1 MGHKLRSPELH
12 DLVEVTTRTFQERL
26 LLRPSPELREI
37 VLGVLGRAQSKY
49 DMPLHACAFLSN
61 HYHLLCSPSDPQ
73 HLASFMNFFNSK
85 LAREVGRLHNWRGH
99 VWDEPYHAI
108 RVSEE
113 PEAQIGRLKYL
124 LSQGCKEGFVITPG
138 DWPGVQCVS
147 ALLDGQPLHGIWFD
161 RTKEY
166 AARRRGLDCRPRDFA
181 TAETVVLAPLP
192 CWRQLTASTRRELV
206 SDLVHQVEQEAELL
220 RRATGR
226 EPRGVAF
233 ILGQHPHGR
242 PLRSK
247 RSPAPLV
254 HAASAAVRRAFLEA
268 YRIFVAAYRA
278 ASQRVRLGDR
288 HVAFPEGSFP
298 PQLPFVRG
306 PSPARTSS

>member
-1 MGHKLRSPELH
+1 MGHKLRSPELRRF
-12 DLVEVTTRTFQERL
+12 VEVTTRTFQERL
-26 LLRPSPELREI
+26 LLRPSPELCEI
-37 VLGVLGRAQSKY
+37 VIGVLGRAQAKY
-49 DMPLHACAFLSN
+49 DMPLQGCAFLSN
-61 HYHLLCSPSDPQ
+61 HYHLLCSPTDPQ

-113 PEAQIGRLKYL
+113 PEAQIARLKYL

-138 DWPGVQCVS
+138 DWPGVQCAR
-147 ALLDGQPLHGIWFD
+147 ALLDDLPLRGTWFD

-166 AARRRGLDCRPRDFA
+166 EARRRGLECRPRDFA
-181 TAETVVLAPLP
+181 TAETVTLTTLP
-192 CWRQLTASTRRELV
+192 CWRHLPATARRDLIA
-206 SDLVHQVEQEAELL
+206 DLVLQVEQEAELQ
-220 RRATGR
+220 RRATGS
-226 EPRGVAF
+226 EPRGGAF
-233 ILGQHPHGR
+233 VLRQHPHDR

-268 YRIFVAAYRA
+268 YRTFVAAYCA
-278 ASQRVRLGDR
+278 ASERLRLGDLS
-288 HVAFPEGSFP
+288 VAFPEGSFP
-298 PQLPFVRG
+298 PRLPFVRG
-306 PSPARTSS
+306 PSATRTA